1 MNGLILSGGQSSRMG
16 REKRLIQYHGKTQE
30 EYLFE
35 LLSLY
40 CEKVFVSLNTNQQ
53 SDYPYI
59 YDAFHELNS
68 PLVGILSAFQQEP
81 EQAWLVVACD
91 MPFVTQE
98 TIQYLIEARDISQKA
113 TAFQN
118 PEELFPEP
126 LITIYEPSI
135 YPDLLQAYQQGRK
148 SAMRV
153 LSQQPIK
160 LINAPDPQMLK
171 SINTPAEYEEA
182 IKRK

>member
-30 EYLFE
+30 AYLFE
-35 LLSLY
+35 LLGKF
-40 CEKVFVSLNTNQQ
+40 CEKVFVSLNANQH

-59 YDAFHELNS
+59 YDAYHEMNS
-68 PLVGILSAFQQEP
+68 PLVGILSAFQHEP

-91 MPFVTQE
+91 MPFVTHE

-118 PEELFPEP
+118 PDELFPEP

-135 YPDLLQAYQQGRK
+135 FSDLLQAYQQGRK

-160 LINAPDPQMLK
+160 LIQAPNPQMLK
-171 SINTPAEYEEA
+171 SINTPSEYEEA
-182 IKRK
+182 IRK

>member
-1 MNGLILSGGQSSRMG
+1 
-16 REKRLIQYHGKTQE
+16 
-30 EYLFE
+30 
-35 LLSLY
+35 
-40 CEKVFVSLNTNQQ
+40 
-53 SDYPYI
+53 
-59 YDAFHELNS
+59 
-68 PLVGILSAFQQEP
+68 
-81 EQAWLVVACD
+81 

-118 PEELFPEP
+118 PDELFPEP

-135 YPDLLQAYQQGRK
+135 FSDLLQAYQQGRK

-160 LINAPDPQMLK
+160 LIQAPNPQMLK
-171 SINTPAEYEEA
+171 SINTPEEYEEA
-182 IKRK
+182 IRK